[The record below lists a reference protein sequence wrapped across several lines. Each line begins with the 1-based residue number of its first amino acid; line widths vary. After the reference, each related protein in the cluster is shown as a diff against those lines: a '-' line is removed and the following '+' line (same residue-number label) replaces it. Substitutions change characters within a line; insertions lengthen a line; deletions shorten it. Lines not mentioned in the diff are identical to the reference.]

1 LVVHYAHT
9 IEMTGNPNFVNN
21 ILGGSKMKVFKRI
34 SLFVCAITMLA
45 GCGVN
50 NGANDQGNANNN
62 TTNTTNVNN
71 RNNNIRNVG
80 TNDTTRMQVAD
91 EAQNKIEN
99 LDEVRDANIIVTNR
113 NAYVAVVL
121 EDNSKGDVRRQLENK
136 ISDQVKQTDNN
147 IQNVFVSSNPD
158 FVDRMG
164 DYGEKIESG
173 KPVRGLFEEFNEMV
187 QRVFPNAR

>member
-1 LVVHYAHT
+1 
-9 IEMTGNPNFVNN
+9 MK
-21 ILGGSKMKVFKRI
+21 ILKRI

-45 GCGVN
+45 GCAVN

-80 TNDTTRMQVAD
+80 TNDNTRMQVAD

-121 EDNSKGDVRRQLENK
+121 EDNSKDDVRRELENK

-164 DYGEKIESG
+164 DYGEKVESG

-187 QRVFPNAR
+187 QRVFPYAR